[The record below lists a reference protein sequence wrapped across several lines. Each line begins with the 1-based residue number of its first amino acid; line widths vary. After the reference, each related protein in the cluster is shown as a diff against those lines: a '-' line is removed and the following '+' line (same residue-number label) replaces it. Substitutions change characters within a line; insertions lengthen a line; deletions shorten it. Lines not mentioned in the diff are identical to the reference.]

1 MSFKS
6 KVVFKQYSPNQMM
19 LLPPSLEELIPQAH
33 SARIV
38 NEVIEKIDLEPL
50 LKKFKGGGTSSYH
63 PKMLLKVLVFSYLNN
78 IYSSRKMESAVKEN
92 IPFMWL
98 AGMSQ
103 PDHNT
108 INRFRSDRLKDV
120 LKQVFKQIVLLLSE
134 AGLVDLKEVYI
145 DGTKIEAN
153 ANRYTFVWG
162 NSIKTSKERITK
174 QLDELWKYAQTI
186 AAEELKD
193 TISPEFKKIDAEK
206 VKQTIEKID
215 EALKDKPVNKKVKQK
230 LNYAKKN
237 WPENLKKYEQQKEN
251 LNGRNSYSKTDKDA
265 TFMRMKD
272 DYMQNGQLK
281 PGYNW
286 QISTNSQIITNYT
299 IHHNPTDTTTLI
311 PHIEEHKN
319 LYGKTPGTVTADAGY
334 GSEENYE
341 YLEQNNVEAYVKYN
355 YFHLE
360 QKQKEPNPFSSENL
374 YYNKDKDCYY
384 CPMGQQMQKVGE
396 IKRIT
401 DNGYQ
406 QTYKIYQAKN
416 CNGCPLRGSCHK
428 AKGNRKIQV
437 NHRLQEL
444 KAKAR
449 KNLLSK
455 QGIYHRKKRPA
466 DVEAVFGNIKGNY
479 GFKRFM
485 LRGKNK
491 VEIEAGLL
499 AIAHNLRKMAA

>member
-1 MSFKS
+1 M
-6 KVVFKQYSPNQMM
+6 
-19 LLPPSLEELIPQAH
+19 
-33 SARIV
+33 
-38 NEVIEKIDLEPL
+38 
-50 LKKFKGGGTSSYH
+50 
-63 PKMLLKVLVFSYLNN
+63 
-78 IYSSRKMESAVKEN
+78 
-92 IPFMWL
+92 
-98 AGMSQ
+98 
-103 PDHNT
+103 
-108 INRFRSDRLKDV
+108 
-120 LKQVFKQIVLLLSE
+120 
-134 AGLVDLKEVYI
+134 
-145 DGTKIEAN
+145 
-153 ANRYTFVWG
+153 
-162 NSIKTSKERITK
+162 
-174 QLDELWKYAQTI
+174 
-186 AAEELKD
+186 
-193 TISPEFKKIDAEK
+193 
-206 VKQTIEKID
+206 
-215 EALKDKPVNKKVKQK
+215 KDKPVNKKVKQK

-374 YYNKDKDCYY
+374 YYNKNKDCYY

-401 DNGYQ
+401 DNCYQ

-437 NHRLQEL
+437 NHRLHEL
-444 KAKAR
+444 RAKAR

-466 DVEAVFGNIKGNY
+466 DVEAVLGI
-479 GFKRFM
+479 
-485 LRGKNK
+485 
-491 VEIEAGLL
+491 
-499 AIAHNLRKMAA
+499 